1 MKIRSLQARD
11 FRGVSNC
18 SIELGSGLNVI
29 FGPNDLGKWTLV
41 QALRSA
47 FLLPATSTRGTDL
60 QPWSGG
66 GTPTV
71 IVEFDEAGESW
82 RLTKQ
87 FTGSQSGKA
96 TLQCIGGGGVLET
109 KAEGRAVDGKLRELL
124 TWGLPT
130 PGGKKQTTRSSYL
143 VTALLAEQ
151 GKVDS
156 ILHSSLEDDPLSSG
170 RELVTS
176 SLNAVG
182 RDPLVEQL
190 FERLTTDLET
200 DLSSEQRR
208 ETKLHAARSE
218 RLELE
223 TRRRSLRDA
232 LERWAN
238 VETKA
243 AMLARREATL
253 DEARAR
259 VARVAV
265 DLQVNDE
272 ATEGLRGEVAKLEAL
287 ADACELVE
295 VRAELASVNERADAV
310 RAERV
315 LFITLI
321 RNPPR

>member
-1 MKIRSLQARD
+1 MQQLKLLVEQRELEGALEKRD
-11 FRGVSNC
+11 VA
-18 SIELGSGLNVI
+18 EA
-29 FGPNDLGKWTLV
+29 
-41 QALRSA
+41 ALR
-47 FLLPATSTRGTDL
+47 
-60 QPWSGG
+60 
-66 GTPTV
+66 
-71 IVEFDEAGESW
+71 EASE
-82 RLTKQ
+82 
-87 FTGSQSGKA
+87 
-96 TLQCIGGGGVLET
+96 
-109 KAEGRAVDGKLRELL
+109 
-124 TWGLPT
+124 
-130 PGGKKQTTRSSYL
+130 
-143 VTALLAEQ
+143 ALLAREE
-151 GKVDS
+151 KRRKA
-156 ILHSSLEDDPLSSG
+156 ED
-170 RELVTS
+170 ELKTQELALAKLRTS
-176 SLNAVG
+176 
-182 RDPLVEQL
+182 
-190 FERLTTDLET
+190 LET

-310 RAERV
+310 RAERADLV
-315 LFITLI
+315 RLQEETSRLT
-321 RNPPR
+321 RCCLSL